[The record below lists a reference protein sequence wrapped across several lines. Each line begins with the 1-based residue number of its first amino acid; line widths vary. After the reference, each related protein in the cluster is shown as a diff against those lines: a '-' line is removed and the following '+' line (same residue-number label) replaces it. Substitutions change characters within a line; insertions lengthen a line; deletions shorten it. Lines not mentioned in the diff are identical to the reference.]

1 MNEITIETATVYRGG
16 GRRWFTKSAAIH
28 AEAKAAYN
36 KSVKAKG
43 LCECG
48 SQFIHGYG
56 EVNDYCR
63 YHDRTEPV
71 YGRYIRYAEHCIKKV
86 SHA

>member
-1 MNEITIETATVYRGG
+1 MITSESATVYRGG

-36 KSVKAKG
+36 KAVKDKG

-48 SQFIHGYG
+48 STFIDGYG
-56 EVNDYCR
+56 DIGDYCR
-63 YHDRTEPV
+63 YHDCDDPV
-71 YGRYIRYAEHCIKKV
+71 YGRYIRYAKHKIRKSLK
-86 SHA
+86 